1 MQQFHQPSVDVFGD
15 GSFIPETEAPM
26 PIDDMGFPT
35 LGFDAFM
42 FSENFEWDL
51 ANLWNQDF
59 SPGSQVE

>member
-1 MQQFHQPSVDVFGD
+1 
-15 GSFIPETEAPM
+15 M